1 MQYKKNFFCDK
12 VTAFKYCFWRFDKS
26 MTPEEFRLYGHQ
38 IIDWI
43 ANYRQTLAD
52 KAVMSTVKPG
62 DIRSRFPSLPP
73 NEGESFQKVL
83 NDLEQIILPGI
94 THWNH
99 PSFFAYFPSNA
110 TLVSVLGEL
119 LSAGLGVQGM
129 SWQTS
134 PAATELEE
142 VVMNWLREM
151 IGLSKN
157 FVGVIQDTAS
167 TATLV
172 ALLCARERATNYG
185 QNHGGLQAEESPLV
199 VYTSEQSHS
208 SVTKAALLA
217 GFGKDNMRL
226 IETNSELALRIDL
239 LEKAIKDDI
248 ARGLKPCAIVGTV
261 GTTNSTA
268 VDPIEAIAALA
279 KKYNLWL
286 HIDAAMAGTAMI
298 LPECRY
304 MWQGVEQADSMLF
317 NPHKWLGVA
326 FDLTAYFVQDTQ
338 HLIRVMS
345 TNPTYLQTNVDG
357 EVNNFRD
364 WGIQLGRRFRAL
376 KLWFLIHEQGVL
388 GLQARIRRDLENTL
402 WLKEQVL
409 STVGWEIVAPVLF
422 QTICLRHIPNSDM
435 SEASLAEHNLA
446 WVKAINE
453 SGKAY
458 LTPSIVKG
466 KQIVR
471 VSIGTEATTKT
482 EVQELWKLMQE
493 MVNH

>member
-1 MQYKKNFFCDK
+1 
-12 VTAFKYCFWRFDKS
+12 
-26 MTPEEFRLYGHQ
+26 MTPEEFRQFGYK

-43 ANYRQTLAD
+43 ADYRENLSD
-52 KAVMSTVKPG
+52 KRVMS
-62 DIRSRFPSLPP
+62 DIQPNQISKQLPSSPP
-73 NEGESFQKVL
+73 NEAESF
-83 NDLEQIILPGI
+83 EQILSDLNKILLPGI

-99 PSFFAYFPSNA
+99 PNFFAYFPSNA

-142 VVMNWLREM
+142 VVMDWLRQM
-151 IGLSKN
+151 IGLSEN

-172 ALLCARERATNYG
+172 ALLCAREKSSNHS
-185 QNHGGLQAEESPLV
+185 QNLAGLQGEDSPLI

-217 GFGKDNMRL
+217 GFGKNNLRL
-226 IETNSELALRIDL
+226 IDTDKNYSLQADL
-239 LEKAIKDDI
+239 LVSAIEKDLAN
-248 ARGLKPCAIVGTV
+248 GLKPSAIIATV
-261 GTTNSTA
+261 GTTNTTA
-268 VDPIEAIAALA
+268 VDPIKEIAKIAE
-279 KKYNLWL
+279 KYNIWL

-298 LPECRY
+298 LPECRK
-304 MWQGVEQADSMLF
+304 MWEGVEKADSILF

-326 FDLTAYFVQDTQ
+326 FDCTAYFVRDTQ

-357 EVNNFRD
+357 QVNNFRD
-364 WGIQLGRRFRAL
+364 WGIQLGRRFRSL
-376 KLWFLIHEQGVL
+376 KLWFLIREQGVSS
-388 GLQARIRRDLENTL
+388 LQARIRRDLDNAY
-402 WLKEQVL
+402 WLKEQIKTN
-409 STVGWEIVAPVLF
+409 SEWEIVAPVLF
-422 QTICLRHIPNSDM
+422 QTLCIRHIPRANMD
-435 SEASLAEHNLA
+435 EQDIATHNLA
-446 WVKAINE
+446 WVKKIND

-458 LTPSIVKG
+458 LTPSMVKG

-471 VSIGTEATTKT
+471 ISIGAEMTTKV
-482 EVQELWKLMQE
+482 EVEKLWQLIQQVVKE
-493 MVNH
+493 C

>member
-1 MQYKKNFFCDK
+1 
-12 VTAFKYCFWRFDKS
+12 

-43 ANYRQTLAD
+43 ADYREKLAQER
-52 KAVMSTVKPG
+52 VMSMVKPG
-62 DIRSRFPSLPP
+62 AISKQLPSLPP
-73 NEGESFQKVL
+73 NEREDFQRVL
-83 NDLEQIILPGI
+83 SDLQEIILPGI

-119 LSAGLGVQGM
+119 FSAGLGVQGM

-151 IGLSKN
+151 LGLSKN

-167 TATLV
+167 TGTLV
-172 ALLCARERATNYG
+172 ALLSARERTTNYG
-185 QNHGGLQAEESPLV
+185 QNHGGLQTETSPLI

-217 GFGKDNMRL
+217 GFGKDNVRL
-226 IETNSELALRIDL
+226 IETDSELALRLDL
-239 LEKAIKDDI
+239 LERAIQEDI
-248 ARGLKPCAIVGTV
+248 KSGSKPCVIVGTV
-261 GTTNSTA
+261 GTTNSAA
-268 VDPIEAIAALA
+268 VDPIVGLA
-279 KKYNLWL
+279 KLAKEYSLWL
-286 HIDAAMAGTAMI
+286 HVDAAMAGSAML
-298 LPECRY
+298 LPECRL
-304 MWQGVEQADSMLF
+304 MWEGVERADSMLF

-326 FDLTAYFVQDTQ
+326 FDCTAYFVQDSQ

-345 TNPTYLQTNVDG
+345 TNPAYLQTNVDN
-357 EVNNFRD
+357 EVNNYRD

-376 KLWFLIHEQGVL
+376 KLWFLIREQGVL
-388 GLQARIRRDLENTL
+388 GLQARIKRDLENTK
-402 WLKEQVL
+402 WLKEQIEAKPK
-409 STVGWEIVAPVLF
+409 WEIVAPVLF
-422 QTICLRHIPNSDM
+422 QTICVRHIPSTDM
-435 SEASLAEHNLA
+435 SEADLAQHNLA
-446 WVKAINE
+446 WAKAINE

-471 VSIGTEATTKT
+471 VSIGVEATTRA
-482 EVQELWKLMQE
+482 EVERLWQLMQE
-493 MVNH
+493 VVS

>member
-1 MQYKKNFFCDK
+1 
-12 VTAFKYCFWRFDKS
+12 
-26 MTPEEFRLYGHQ
+26 MTPEEFRQYGYK

-43 ANYRQTLAD
+43 ADYRENLSD
-52 KAVMSTVKPG
+52 KRVMSDVE
-62 DIRSRFPSLPP
+62 PSQISKQLPSNPP
-73 NEGESFQKVL
+73 NEAESF
-83 NDLEQIILPGI
+83 EQILSDLNKIVFPGI

-142 VVMNWLREM
+142 VVMDWLRQM
-151 IGLSKN
+151 IGLSES

-172 ALLCARERATNYG
+172 ALLCAREKSSNYS
-185 QNHGGLQAEESPLV
+185 QNQAGLQGEDSPLI
-199 VYTSEQSHS
+199 VYSSEQSHS

-217 GFGKDNMRL
+217 GFGKNNLRL
-226 IETNSELALRIDL
+226 IDTDQNYSMQVKSLINAI
-239 LEKAIKDDI
+239 EKDI
-248 ARGLKPCAIVGTV
+248 ANGFKPSAIIATV
-261 GTTNSTA
+261 GTTNTTA
-268 VDPIEAIAALA
+268 VDPIKEIAEIAE
-279 KKYNLWL
+279 KYNIWL
-286 HIDAAMAGTAMI
+286 HIDAAMAGSAMI
-298 LPECRY
+298 LPEYRK
-304 MWQGVEQADSMLF
+304 MWHGVEKADSILF

-326 FDLTAYFVQDTQ
+326 FDCTAYFVRDPQ

-357 EVNNFRD
+357 QVNNFRD

-376 KLWFLIHEQGVL
+376 KLWFLIREQGL
-388 GLQARIRRDLENTL
+388 SGLQARIRRDLDNAN
-402 WLKEQVL
+402 WLKEQIENT
-409 STVGWEIVAPVLF
+409 SNWEIVAPVLF
-422 QTICLRHIPNSDM
+422 QTLCVRHIPNINMD
-435 SEASLAEHNLA
+435 EQAIATHNLA
-446 WVKAINE
+446 WVKKIND

-458 LTPSIVKG
+458 LTPSIAKG

-471 VSIGTEATTKT
+471 ISIGAEMTTRL
-482 EVQELWKLMQE
+482 EVEQLWQLIQQ
-493 MVNH
+493 VTI

>member
-1 MQYKKNFFCDK
+1 
-12 VTAFKYCFWRFDKS
+12 
-26 MTPEEFRLYGHQ
+26 MTPEEFRQFGYK

-43 ANYRQTLAD
+43 ADYRENLSD
-52 KAVMSTVKPG
+52 KRVMSDVL
-62 DIRSRFPSLPP
+62 PSQISKQLPSNPP
-73 NEGESFQKVL
+73 NKAESF
-83 NDLEQIILPGI
+83 EQILSDLNKILLPGI

-142 VVMNWLREM
+142 VVMNWLRQM
-151 IGLSKN
+151 IGLPESL
-157 FVGVIQDTAS
+157 VGVIQDTAS

-172 ALLCARERATNYG
+172 ALLCAREKSSNHS
-185 QNHGGLQAEESPLV
+185 QNIAGLQGEDSPLV
-199 VYTSEQSHS
+199 IYTSEQSHS

-217 GFGKDNMRL
+217 GFGKNNLRL
-226 IETNSELALRIDL
+226 IDTDKNYSMQVELLAS
-239 LEKAIKDDI
+239 AIKQDL
-248 ARGLKPCAIVGTV
+248 ANGLKPSAIIATV
-261 GTTNSTA
+261 GTTNTTA
-268 VDPIEAIAALA
+268 VDPIKEIAEIAE
-279 KKYNLWL
+279 KYNIWL
-286 HIDAAMAGTAMI
+286 HIDAAMSGSAMI
-298 LPECRY
+298 LSECRY
-304 MWQGVEQADSMLF
+304 MWDGVEKADSILF

-326 FDLTAYFVQDTQ
+326 FDCTAYFVRDPQ

-357 EVNNFRD
+357 QVNNFRD

-376 KLWFLIHEQGVL
+376 KLWFLIREQGVS
-388 GLQARIRRDLENTL
+388 GLQGRIKRDLDNAN
-402 WLKEQVL
+402 WLKEQIE
-409 STVGWEIVAPVLF
+409 TNPEWEIVAPVLF
-422 QTICLRHIPNSDM
+422 QTLCIRHIPKPNMD
-435 SEASLAEHNLA
+435 EQAIATHNLA
-446 WVKAINE
+446 WVKRIND

-471 VSIGTEATTKT
+471 ISIGAEMTTKV
-482 EVQELWKLMQE
+482 EVENLWYLIQQVVKE
-493 MVNH
+493 S